1 MHSSS
6 QEMLP
11 DGRVCWVA
19 VRIPQRVS
27 PSAPGGHLLVS
38 SFLAI
43 TRRASV
49 NVPIV
54 VFVWS
59 INLRFPG
66 TNIPMCN
73 CLVVWQL
80 QVLRRMPGCF
90 SEWLRRFLLPSAGQR
105 KQNTPSLWLASICCC
120 PSFTNACSKCI
131 ARSCSKCVTQSHS
144 CFNLRFPNG

>member
-59 INLRFPG
+59 INFRFPG
-66 TNIPMCN
+66 TNTPMCN

-80 QVLRRMPGCF
+80 QVLRRMPGCQSGCAVF
-90 SEWLRRFLLPSAGQR
+90 CCHQQGNASKIRLLCGLPAFAVVRLLLTLVVSA
-105 KQNTPSLWLASICCC
+105 
-120 PSFTNACSKCI
+120 
-131 ARSCSKCVTQSHS
+131 
-144 CFNLRFPNG
+144 